1 MIQIDKKEDCCGC
14 WACEN
19 ICPKHCIAMEK
30 DTEGFLYP
38 IVDTKLCI
46 ECGLCQKV
54 CPIKNTAKE
63 NCIHSQTGFLVQNK
77 DEEIRKE
84 STSGGAFTAIA
95 TWIIQQGGIVFG
107 AAYDPQ
113 GSFKV
118 MHRYAETKEELKIFR
133 NSKYVQSEIGN
144 TFKEALNFLKQGR
157 WVCFS
162 GTPCQIEGL
171 KNFLK
176 NKEYDKLICVDVVC
190 RGVPSPLVLE
200 KYLNSQQK
208 KIGGQFTNVL
218 FRDKYYGYHY
228 SSFSIYNKDERKN
241 YHKGVDTNA
250 YLRAFFHNLS
260 DRPSCYHC
268 HFKKRYRVSDLTL
281 WDCFSIEKFTKQ
293 MDGNGTT
300 CVLAHSIKGKDLMNE
315 IKNDIRIIDVDAD
328 KLVIGVREILH
339 SIPQNPKRPD
349 FFKDCNNMESIAFFN
364 KWFPITYKVR
374 INAIIRLTCHK
385 LGIYSFA
392 KRLFMKFYTRRDERK
407 TFQEL

>member
-1 MIQIDKKEDCCGC
+1 MIHIDKKEDCCGC

-19 ICPKHCIAMEK
+19 ICPKHCITMVK

-38 IVDTKLCI
+38 TVDTKLCI

-54 CPIKNTAKE
+54 CPIKNNDKE
-63 NCIHSQTGFLVQNK
+63 NYIHSQSGFLVQNK

-107 AAYDPQ
+107 AAYDQ

-118 MHRYAETKEELKIFR
+118 IHRYVETKEELKIFR

-144 TFKEALNFLKQGR
+144 TFKEALIFLKQGR

-171 KNFLK
+171 KKFLK
-176 NKEYDKLICVDVVC
+176 NKEYDKLICVDVIC
-190 RGVPSPLVLE
+190 RGVPSPQILE

-228 SSFSIYNKDERKN
+228 SSFSIYNKDEKRN
-241 YHKGVDTNA
+241 YHKGVETNA

-268 HFKKRYRVSDLTL
+268 QFKKRYRVSDLTL
-281 WDCFSIEKFTKQ
+281 WDCFSVEKFTKQ
-293 MDGNGTT
+293 MDEKGTT
-300 CVLAHSIKGKDLMNE
+300 CVLAHSIKGKNLMNE
-315 IKNDIRIIDVDAD
+315 IKNNIRIIDVDAD
-328 KLVIGVREILH
+328 KLVIGVREMLY
-339 SIPQNPKRPD
+339 SIPQNSQRSD
-349 FFKDCNNMESIAFFN
+349 FFRDFNNMESIDFFD

-374 INAIIRLTCHK
+374 INASIRLTCHK
-385 LGIYSFA
+385 LGIYSLA

-407 TFQEL
+407 VS